1 MRIYLKI
8 FYWRSFISNCFTDI
22 HIDRY
27 IHFTETFHQNR
38 CHNISTKKYST
49 NIMKR
54 KFWQMNNYTNLSS
67 QHWTFRKKKLS
78 LFHLSQKLKWFLKP
92 ESKNKYEETNLNNS
106 SYFLQS
112 SKTTNDINLFNC
124 RLWLNSKHYDLLKF
138 VLSSSLSEYLTA
150 SPPRH
155 HIKCLSR

>member
-27 IHFTETFHQNR
+27 IHFTETFHQN
-38 CHNISTKKYST
+38 NISTKKYST

-67 QHWTFRKKKLS
+67 QQWTFRKKKLCFICHESWNDFSNQS
-78 LFHLSQKLKWFLKP
+78 LKINTKRQII
-92 ESKNKYEETNLNNS
+92 TT

-124 RLWLNSKHYDLLKF
+124 RLRLNSKHYDLLKS